1 MAARHTP
8 RVLVISHDV
17 VGQRMAGTGI
27 RYWELARALAA
38 RQPVTLVAPQPID
51 LAPETFACGSYAWG
65 DPASLA
71 GWLQAADVVVANGYL
86 LHAHPELADLPQPL
100 VLDLYDPTLLENL
113 ELFRAAPADERAT
126 RSRQDHAL
134 LHRQLDAGD
143 CFLCATERQRDL
155 YIGALMAAGRIT
167 PTLVDTDPQLRRL
180 IDVVSSGLPSEPP
193 VKQRAVLRGVL
204 PGIGQDDLLLLWTGG
219 LWDWMDPL
227 TLIRALPQVVAQV
240 PNVRLVFLAGKHPG
254 DVPPMQ
260 APRAAA
266 ELAEARGLLNRHIFF
281 YEEWIPYARRA
292 DFLLEADIAVSLHR
306 DHLETAYAA
315 IRSRLLDHLW
325 AGLPSILSTGD
336 AGAALFGQAGAARVV
351 PPGDSNAVATAIVQL
366 ADGDQRAQL
375 AQAARA
381 LAGRFTWDEVSK
393 PVARFCRE
401 PRRTRAAATTA
412 PEPIAAERPSGGT
425 MTHFDYSPQ
434 EQEHILDA
442 SRNASMASQE
452 QTWRLQER
460 PLPGGILARVR
471 RFVIDQ
477 FVRPFVMPFVEQQQT
492 YNAAV
497 LRTMYTLAEAADQRR
512 SIIYQHLRTLHE
524 HTERRFDA
532 IEQRI
537 TSLEQRADALEEH
550 ERRIDGRA
558 DHLEQRMSWHD
569 QRADQGEHNDRVI
582 RHELHEIIEQLAG
595 LEDADTQLVALLR
608 RQPAAASQQN
618 DQGQP

>member
-1 MAARHTP
+1 M
-8 RVLVISHDV
+8 I
-17 VGQRMAGTGI
+17 
-27 RYWELARALAA
+27 
-38 RQPVTLVAPQPID
+38 
-51 LAPETFACGSYAWG
+51 
-65 DPASLA
+65 
-71 GWLQAADVVVANGYL
+71 
-86 LHAHPELADLPQPL
+86 
-100 VLDLYDPTLLENL
+100 
-113 ELFRAAPADERAT
+113 
-126 RSRQDHAL
+126 
-134 LHRQLDAGD
+134 
-143 CFLCATERQRDL
+143 
-155 YIGALMAAGRIT
+155 
-167 PTLVDTDPQLRRL
+167 
-180 IDVVSSGLPSEPP
+180 
-193 VKQRAVLRGVL
+193 
-204 PGIGQDDLLLLWTGG
+204 
-219 LWDWMDPL
+219 
-227 TLIRALPQVVAQV
+227 
-240 PNVRLVFLAGKHPG
+240 
-254 DVPPMQ
+254 
-260 APRAAA
+260 
-266 ELAEARGLLNRHIFF
+266 
-281 YEEWIPYARRA
+281 
-292 DFLLEADIAVSLHR
+292 
-306 DHLETAYAA
+306 
-315 IRSRLLDHLW
+315 
-325 AGLPSILSTGD
+325 
-336 AGAALFGQAGAARVV
+336 
-351 PPGDSNAVATAIVQL
+351 
-366 ADGDQRAQL
+366 
-375 AQAARA
+375 
-381 LAGRFTWDEVSK
+381 
-393 PVARFCRE
+393 
-401 PRRTRAAATTA
+401 
-412 PEPIAAERPSGGT
+412 
-425 MTHFDYSPQ
+425 HFDYSPQ